1 MTMAVTIVIIITVQ
15 CILMCQNG
23 FDDDDLI
30 ERWSLTHQ
38 KLHSTVMLFSNVMR
52 TESSNHGPSEQDF
65 NYRSTFANR
74 DFPSAISSS
83 RFAKYSD
90 WLRMAI
96 NLFRELPISALKKHL
111 LPNDLL

>member
-1 MTMAVTIVIIITVQ
+1 
-15 CILMCQNG
+15 MCQNG

-30 ERWSLTHQ
+30 ERWSIRNCTL
-38 KLHSTVMLFSNVMR
+38 
-52 TESSNHGPSEQDF
+52 SNHGPSEQDF
-65 NYRSTFANR
+65 NYRSTFANQ